1 MRKTFTIN
9 AICDTICEFT
19 NNSQISINCEYFAQI
34 GRSWCDSFLFVN
46 YLRKW
51 VEVDMTAS
59 YLWLICENLSKLT
72 LTRAY
77 LWIICENEL
86 KLIRPVLICEL
97 SVNVLIGALQ
107 NSFIGANLYMIGKNY
122 LYTLPYYV
130 HTRRTYTNISIWEFI
145 YTCLYTV
152 MTRTESGAVPLS

>member
-34 GRSWCDSFLFVN
+34 GRSWCDPFLFVN

-51 VEVDMTAS
+51 VEVDMTPS
-59 YLWLICENLSKLT
+59 YLWIICENLSKLT

-86 KLIRPVLICEL
+86 KLIIPVLICEL

-107 NSFIGANLYMIGKNY
+107 NSFIGANLYRIGKKFLNY
-122 LYTLPYYV
+122 YTMPYMA
-130 HTRRTYTNISIWEFI
+130 RTYKHTYMRVHIYMSIYI
-145 YTCLYTV
+145 
-152 MTRTESGAVPLS
+152 MTRTEPDAVPLS